1 MGLARLHPSFAHS
14 YWRLKPSGALLQ
26 ASRAGYQGHVI
37 DLKTLLSLADAAAA
51 GAGEALLANRATWG
65 VIEAEHGREVK
76 IDADKKAEE
85 LILAALSRG
94 SDYPIISEET
104 GWTRAL
110 QRGDR
115 FVWAVDPLD
124 GSVNYLRGYPHC
136 AVSIALL
143 DSGRPIL
150 GVVDCF
156 VMRERF
162 SGAAGEGAWLNG
174 APMGVS
180 AIASPERGILQ
191 TGLPSRASEDSM
203 TNFELRLRTW
213 QKVRMIGSAAT
224 ALAYVAAGR
233 AEAYRE
239 SGSMIWD
246 VAAGCALVEAAG
258 GAFHIDGAALDQP
271 LEVSACNG
279 VTPLPA

>member
-1 MGLARLHPSFAHS
+1 MSDLRDL
-14 YWRLKPSGALLQ
+14 LK
-26 ASRAGYQGHVI
+26 
-37 DLKTLLSLADAAAA
+37 LADTAAAA
-51 GAGEALLANRATWG
+51 AGEALLANRVQWG
-65 VIEAEHGREVK
+65 VIEAEQGREVK
-76 IDADKKAEE
+76 IGADKHAEDIVLTAIARE
-85 LILAALSRG
+85 SEF
-94 SDYPIISEET
+94 PIISEEA
-104 GWTRAL
+104 GWTRAM

-143 DSGRPIL
+143 DQGKPVL

-162 SGAAGEGAWLNG
+162 TGAIGHGAWLNG
-174 APMGVS
+174 SPMRVS
-180 AIASPERGILQ
+180 TIENPAKGILQ
-191 TGLPSRASEDSM
+191 TGVPSRASDESM
-203 TNFELRLRTW
+203 MAFEQRLRTW

-258 GAFHIDGAALDQP
+258 GHVRIEGAVLDRP
-271 LEVSACNG
+271 LEVAASNG
-279 VTPLPA
+279 AAPLPD